1 MESKR
6 AILKKNMSTA
16 YCSGT
21 RFEYLDDEERPLIY
35 KAMQEYAD
43 KYHKH
48 MCALAQNN
56 PTSQEQLAAPAV
68 VGQSEQ
74 LNCDHEWKCDT
85 FDCYGFPVEK
95 YCEKCGKKEAI

>member
-56 PTSQEQLAAPAV
+56 PSSEKQLAAPAV
-68 VGQSEQ
+68 SGWL
-74 LNCDHEWKCDT
+74 LNLK
-85 FDCYGFPVEK
+85 
-95 YCEKCGKKEAI
+95 